1 MVDGWY
7 PWGWISCQWYPKW
20 WYLQGIVIAFLR
32 GIGAPTRTREIEHR
46 PATSWE
52 N

>member
-7 PWGWISCQWYPKW
+7 PWGWSTYQWFPKW
-20 WYLQGIVIAFLR
+20 WYLQGIIVAVLH
-32 GIGAPTRTREIEHR
+32 GIGMPTRIREIEHR